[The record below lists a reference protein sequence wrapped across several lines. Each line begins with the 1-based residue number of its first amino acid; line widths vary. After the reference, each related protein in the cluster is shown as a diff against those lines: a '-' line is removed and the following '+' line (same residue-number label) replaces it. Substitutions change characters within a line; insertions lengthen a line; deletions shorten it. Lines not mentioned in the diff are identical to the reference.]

1 MGTFKKCLGK
11 SLSAILDEEI
21 TPDKVLA
28 GNKKRVGYNSDR
40 VKWKLYKEYLNHKEN
55 FTEPRKCDSK

>member
-21 TPDKVLA
+21 TPYKVLA

-40 VKWKLYKEYLNHKEN
+40 VKWKLYKEYSKYKDSLS
-55 FTEPRKCDSK
+55 EPCKGDSK